1 MRCIWMAGA
10 AARIAQKSR
19 ALGRAASCCES
30 KLVDVF
36 VVATSTTGDWP
47 LTVTLSVSEA
57 IFSSTFTAAVKPRPT
72 RIPSRT
78 TVEKPA
84 SS

>member
-19 ALGRAASCCES
+19 ALGRAASCWAS

-47 LTVTLSVSEA
+47 LTVTLSVSDA
-57 IFSSTFTAAVKPRPT
+57 IFSSALTAAVNPSPT